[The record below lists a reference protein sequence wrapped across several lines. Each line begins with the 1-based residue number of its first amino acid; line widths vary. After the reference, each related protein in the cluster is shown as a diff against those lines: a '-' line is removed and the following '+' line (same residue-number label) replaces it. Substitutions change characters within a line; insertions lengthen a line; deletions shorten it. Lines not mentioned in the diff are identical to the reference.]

1 MNPSQVMASVLN
13 TKPRRGWAAW
23 VVRHLLPLLL
33 VLGSAEVQ
41 AQFTSTIRNGAVTIT
56 GYTGPGGDV
65 AIPAMINGR
74 PVTAIGESAF
84 VLKPSLTSVTIP
96 HGITSIE
103 AYAFLWC
110 RGLTGVTIPGSVTNI
125 GNYAFQGCDSL
136 LAVQV
141 DPANTQYSSVDGILF
156 DKAQTRL
163 ILCPPTKA
171 GAYTIPGTV
180 SHVVSRA
187 FHSCIELV
195 RIEIPRSVTRL
206 GTGVFINCPSLTAL
220 QVDSDNPAFASVEGV
235 LFDKGR
241 TRLIHWPRGNS
252 GSYTIPHGV
261 IQVEDQAFY
270 GSSLVSVTVPSSV
283 TRIGEDSFYGCH
295 NLEDVH
301 FLGNAPSAGLNC
313 FYQTQAT
320 LYYLPGTTGWGPKY
334 ADRPTEL
341 WLLPAPVI
349 LSNDTGF
356 GRATEGFS
364 FLISWATEATVVV
377 EVSSNLTTP
386 TWIPV
391 STNILSAGTSRF
403 TDPQW
408 ANHPVRLYRVVS
420 R

>member
-171 GAYTIPGTV
+171 GAYTIP
-180 SHVVSRA
+180 
-187 FHSCIELV
+187 
-195 RIEIPRSVTRL
+195 
-206 GTGVFINCPSLTAL
+206 
-220 QVDSDNPAFASVEGV
+220 
-235 LFDKGR
+235 
-241 TRLIHWPRGNS
+241 
-252 GSYTIPHGV
+252 
-261 IQVEDQAFY
+261 
-270 GSSLVSVTVPSSV
+270 
-283 TRIGEDSFYGCH
+283 
-295 NLEDVH
+295 
-301 FLGNAPSAGLNC
+301 
-313 FYQTQAT
+313 AT
-320 LYYLPGTTGWGPKY
+320 
-334 ADRPTEL
+334 
-341 WLLPAPVI
+341 
-349 LSNDTGF
+349 S
-356 GRATEGFS
+356 
-364 FLISWATEATVVV
+364 
-377 EVSSNLTTP
+377 
-386 TWIPV
+386 
-391 STNILSAGTSRF
+391 
-403 TDPQW
+403 
-408 ANHPVRLYRVVS
+408 
-420 R
+420 